1 MHRLPNELLW
11 SPHYSSGFAMR
22 GGGDEE
28 RQNFK

>member
-1 MHRLPNELLW
+1 MHRVPNELLW
-11 SPHYSSGFAMR
+11 TAHYSSGFAMI